1 MTTSTLSLFNKLR
14 PVSVGFDS
22 VFDHFESLFNES
34 PSLHTNYPPYDI
46 LKTDE
51 HSYVIE
57 LAVAGFSK
65 KDIAVTVENGV
76 LTVESNRQGNS
87 ESNGQEIIHRGISK
101 RYFKKS
107 FSMMSKFEELNLKT
121 GYFGFPWRK
130 SFLRAGKE
138 KKSASSKVRSVG
150 SAPPGPTENNT

>member
-1 MTTSTLSLFNKLR
+1 MTTSTLSLLNKLR

-22 VFDHFESLFNES
+22 VFDHFESMFNES

-65 KDIAVTVENGV
+65 KDIEVTVENGV
-76 LTVESNRQGNS
+76 LTVESDREGNAENS
-87 ESNGQEIIHRGISK
+87 GQEIIHRGISK

-107 FSMMSKFEELNLKT
+107 FSISDDVEIRGAELKDGLLRISMEKII
-121 GYFGFPWRK
+121 PESRK
-130 SFLRAGKE
+130 RKE
-138 KKSASSKVRSVG
+138 ISIK
-150 SAPPGPTENNT
+150 

>member
-1 MTTSTLSLFNKLR
+1 MTTSSLSLFNKLR

-22 VFDHFESLFNES
+22 VFDHFESLFNDS

-65 KDIAVTVENGV
+65 KDIEVTVENGV
-76 LTVESNRQGNS
+76 LTVESDR
-87 ESNGQEIIHRGISK
+87 ESNAESSGQEIIHRGISK

-107 FSMMSKFEELNLKT
+107 FSIADDVEIRGAELKDGLLRISMEKII
-121 GYFGFPWRK
+121 PESRK
-130 SFLRAGKE
+130 RKE
-138 KKSASSKVRSVG
+138 ISIK
-150 SAPPGPTENNT
+150 